1 MFSGIAV
8 YNFLSKRRR
17 FQAVLQQSSSSLN
30 ISRFIRLVALS
41 LVEMFIA
48 VPLTSWVLYD
58 NAVQPLKTLGWTE
71 LHFDW
76 SRIVYYVNDPTHI
89 DLRLADAAHWQ
100 VVSSSQFEHS
110 QVTRWIPV
118 FTAFLY
124 FTFFGTQEE
133 ALSGYSA
140 AVNFLSFPFRRLK
153 ARDTGNR

>member
-76 SRIVYYVNDPTHI
+76 SRIVFKAITIKGVYGREIFETWYKMIAMLENGLDIRRVITHRFKVE
-89 DLRLADAAHWQ
+89 DFQEGFAAMRSGQ
-100 VVSSSQFEHS
+100 SGKVVLD
-110 QVTRWIPV
+110 WC
-118 FTAFLY
+118 
-124 FTFFGTQEE
+124 
-133 ALSGYSA
+133 
-140 AVNFLSFPFRRLK
+140 
-153 ARDTGNR
+153 